1 MIYPKAS
8 KKTQIYFH
16 LFGWPWGFSHPL
28 RPLCNGGSMVLESS
42 HFWWCLLSLTGRWYS
57 LDSLHLLFD
66 WETLSERPWKKEES
80 KWEKK
85 RKKKSSKSFFLNS
98 GCSLLK
104 GFSLKQCCLQMR
116 VRIRLWKTR
125 KIPQAF
131 AATAACR
138 IKGQLL
144 LQIVFNNLIW
154 IEEKR
159 EDKSWKCL
167 FLNSWCRLLK
177 GFSLKQCCLQIRVW
191 IRVWKPWKTPHCAA
205 EH

>member
-1 MIYPKAS
+1 MMSIVSYRSMIFIRFAPF
-8 KKTQIYFH
+8 T
-16 LFGWPWGFSHPL
+16 LWL
-28 RPLCNGGSMVLESS
+28 RDII
-42 HFWWCLLSLTGRWYS
+42 R
-57 LDSLHLLFD
+57 
-66 WETLSERPWKKEES
+66 ETLEKGRIEVR
-80 KWEKK
+80 KK

-98 GCSLLK
+98 WCSLLK

-144 LQIVFNNLIW
+144 LQIVFNDLVW